1 MSVKPRNESQPSDW
15 PELPWAE
22 WSDTAATLH
31 LWTQVVGK
39 LRLTRMPWY
48 NHSWHVALYPTAR
61 GLTTGPIA
69 FHGRIAELRFDFID
83 HQLLIEMDDG
93 RARHV
98 SLRDRSVADFY
109 RAVMDELGQL
119 GIEASIHTTP
129 SEIADAIPFHEDETH
144 HHYDPE
150 FANRFHR
157 ALLQIHRVFSEF
169 RAGFLGK
176 VSPVHFFWGSFDLA
190 VTRFSGRSAP
200 LHPGGVPNFPDWVAA
215 EAYSHEVSSAGFW
228 PGGGGID
235 YPAFYSYAYPAP
247 AGFADARVKPADA
260 FFSTDLGE
268 FVLPYDAVRTAASP
282 DRALLEFL
290 ESTYEAAATL
300 AEWDREQLER
310 PHGGFGDAASK
321 PE

>member
-1 MSVKPRNESQPSDW
+1 VSVPLVNQSTSDDW
-15 PELPWAE
+15 PELPWTD

-39 LRLTRMPWY
+39 IRLTRMPWC
-48 NHSWHVALYPTAR
+48 NHSWHVALYPAAR

-69 FHGRIAELRFDFID
+69 FGGRIAELRFDFID
-83 HQLLIEMDDG
+83 HQLLIELADG
-93 RARHV
+93 NTRHV

-109 RAVMDELGQL
+109 EAVMENLRQLELDCR
-119 GIEASIHTTP
+119 IHTIP

-150 FANRFHR
+150 YANRFHR
-157 ALLQIHRVFSEF
+157 AILQIHRVFTEF
-169 RAGFLGK
+169 RASFRGK

-190 VTRFSGRSAP
+190 VTRFSGRDAP
-200 LHPGGVPNFPDWVAA
+200 VHPGGVPNFPDWVAA

-247 AGFADARVKPADA
+247 DGFADAAIAPADA
-260 FFSTDLGE
+260 FFSNELGE
-268 FVLPYDAVRTAASP
+268 FILPYDAVRTAASP
-282 DRALLEFL
+282 DAALLDFL
-290 ESTYEAAATL
+290 QSTYDAAASL
-300 AEWDREQLER
+300 GNWDRESLER
-310 PHGGFGDAASK
+310 PPAGFG
-321 PE
+321 PG